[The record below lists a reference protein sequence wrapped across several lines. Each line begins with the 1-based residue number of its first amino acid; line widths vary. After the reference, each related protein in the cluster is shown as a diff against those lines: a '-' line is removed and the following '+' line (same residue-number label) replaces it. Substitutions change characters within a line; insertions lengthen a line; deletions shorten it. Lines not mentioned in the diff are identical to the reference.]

1 MTTRRLSLR
10 KMENADVKFVSLV
23 GRSANRIPFRVIK
36 SDKENGM
43 GINLSLLGR
52 VLKGGEAQKPVLP
65 EIVAIV
71 VEKNDKLEAITDAI
85 RDSGLDVS
93 NVVENE
99 DQTVSF
105 VQKQTDEGDELSIV
119 RMDDNV
125 VVVMKGFRPYCDEL
139 KDFSDIVK
147 AQGFYQGLDAA
158 TAAFRDTVQKALW
171 DADNPA
177 EVAKKVDETVTSF
190 GQYVR
195 GLATALPLKAFHVT
209 KSVALAVENEE
220 LVSKGAKAPKKAPT
234 GMDQAEWDAMDE
246 AKKMGHMKEKA
257 KKDENVATDTTTEDD
272 VDLSVVPDTVSKKDW
287 MAMSDEQKRGHL
299 KEVAKSDVKPEASVD
314 FASLIQKGLADGFAT
329 LNARVDELAAGVKAI
344 EDIKKAQEDL
354 AGRLDSVVQ
363 KADSVTSVVK
373 TTVVNAVAK
382 SDTPSGTVEKSDV
395 QSDPRVGAFDTAMI
409 RKSQRLDRSSR

>member
-195 GLATALPLKAFHVT
+195 GLATALPLKAFQMT
-209 KSVALAVENEE
+209 
-220 LVSKGAKAPKKAPT
+220 
-234 GMDQAEWDAMDE
+234 
-246 AKKMGHMKEKA
+246 
-257 KKDENVATDTTTEDD
+257 
-272 VDLSVVPDTVSKKDW
+272 LS
-287 MAMSDEQKRGHL
+287 
-299 KEVAKSDVKPEASVD
+299 
-314 FASLIQKGLADGFAT
+314 
-329 LNARVDELAAGVKAI
+329 
-344 EDIKKAQEDL
+344 
-354 AGRLDSVVQ
+354 
-363 KADSVTSVVK
+363 
-373 TTVVNAVAK
+373 
-382 SDTPSGTVEKSDV
+382 
-395 QSDPRVGAFDTAMI
+395 
-409 RKSQRLDRSSR
+409 